1 MGVFTYPIEIGAS
14 PDGPFLRFDAFVDS
28 GAFYSQVP
36 TSVLKSLGVEVTD
49 RAVFAMADGSRV
61 ESDLGTVRIRID
73 GRENWT
79 ICVFAEEGTP
89 ALLGAYALEAF
100 LLGVDPVAKR
110 LIRVEGVM
118 LHRRPEAERTNE

>member
-1 MGVFTYPIEIGAS
+1 M
-14 PDGPFLRFDAFVDS
+14 
-28 GAFYSQVP
+28 
-36 TSVLKSLGVEVTD
+36 
-49 RAVFAMADGSRV
+49 FATADGRHV
-61 ESDLGTVRIRID
+61 ESELGNIRIRID

-110 LIRVEGVM
+110 LIPVEGVR
-118 LHRRPEAERTNE
+118 LHRRPDIVT

>member
-1 MGVFTYPIEIGAS
+1 MGVFTYPIEIGAA
-14 PDGPFLRFDAFVDS
+14 PEGPFLQFDAFVDS
-28 GAFYSQVP
+28 SAFYTQVP
-36 TSVLKSLGVEVTD
+36 ASVLHDLGVEAID
-49 RAVFAMADGSRV
+49 RAIFVMADGSRV
-61 ESDLGTVRIRID
+61 ESELGNVRIRID

-110 LIRVEGVM
+110 LIRVEGM
-118 LHRRPEAERTNE
+118 RLHRRADDIAI